1 MIKKHITIIIGVL
14 GLVLSFLVWADETTQ
29 TDKTK
34 TAPSIDANAI
44 RITTKALS
52 ELVFATEYSAPARV
66 VSLND
71 SSISAE
77 IQGRA
82 VRIEA
87 EVGDIIRRGK
97 LLVELDCRNYKNTR
111 KQAVAA
117 LNLSRSQ
124 LNFAQKQYNRNQRL
138 LQRGV
143 IPRENFDRSE
153 SDLLTSRADISLKE
167 VAIESAD
174 LAISKC
180 KIYAPFAGQVTNK
193 MVQQGQL
200 VNPGSEL
207 IQLLQ
212 TDKLE
217 IEAELSPFELQKA
230 QSSDDLK
237 FIANDSLEFGVS
249 IRTVLKQLSTTSN
262 TQRVR
267 LQAKDVDSDTVIT
280 GLNGRLVWKDGS
292 RKMPPEYMVRRE
304 DKLGVMV
311 AEAGKATF
319 YELRGAREGQP
330 ASVNLRSN
338 SQIIIVNRYSV
349 EDGQS
354 VVIE

>member
-1 MIKKHITIIIGVL
+1 MIKKRFKIITGLIGV
-14 GLVLSFLVWADETTQ
+14 VLNFLVCAEETEV
-29 TDKTK
+29 KTEK
-34 TAPSIDANAI
+34 NISPTVDVNTL
-44 RITTKALS
+44 RVTTKPLS
-52 ELVFATEYSAPARV
+52 ELVFATEYSAPASV

-82 VRIEA
+82 IRIEA
-87 EVGDIIRRGK
+87 EVGDTIKRGK
-97 LLVELDCRNYKNTR
+97 LLVELDCRSYKNTR

-117 LNLSRSQ
+117 LNLSKSQ

-138 LQRGV
+138 LRRGV
-143 IPRENFDRSE
+143 IPREDFDRSE

-174 LAISKC
+174 LTISKC
-180 KIYAPFAGQVTNK
+180 RIYAPFTGQVTNK

-200 VNPGSEL
+200 VNPGSAL

-217 IEAELSPFELQKA
+217 IEAELSPFELKKA
-230 QSSDDLK
+230 QSSNRLTFLADSLK
-237 FIANDSLEFGVS
+237 FSVS
-249 IRTVLKQLSTTSN
+249 IRTVLKQLSKTSN

-267 LQAKDVDSDTVIT
+267 LAATDIDPDTVIA

-292 RKMPPEYMVRRE
+292 RKMPPEYMVRR
-304 DKLGVMV
+304 DNKLGVMV
-311 AEAGKATF
+311 ANEGKAVF
-319 YELRGAREGQP
+319 HELPGAREGQP
-330 ASVNLRSN
+330 ANVNLRSS

-349 EDGQS
+349 EDGQT
-354 VVIE
+354 VVIQ

>member
-1 MIKKHITIIIGVL
+1 MIKKHLILIFGLLGVAFNCL
-14 GLVLSFLVWADETTQ
+14 AWADETAE
-29 TDKTK
+29 KTTTK
-34 TAPSIDANAI
+34 ETPAIDVNAI
-44 RITTKALS
+44 RVTTKPLS
-52 ELVFATEYSAPARV
+52 ELVFATEYSAPASV

-82 VRIEA
+82 IRIEA
-87 EVGDIIRRGK
+87 EVGDTIKRGK

-117 LNLSRSQ
+117 LNLSKSQ
-124 LNFAQKQYNRNQRL
+124 LNFTQKQYNRNQRL

-153 SDLLTSRADISLKE
+153 SELLTSRADILLKE

-180 KIYAPFAGQVTNK
+180 KIYAPFTGQVTSK

-200 VNPGSEL
+200 INPGSAL

-217 IEAELSPFELQKA
+217 IEAELSPFELKKA
-230 QSSDDLK
+230 QSSNRLQ
-237 FIANDSLEFGVS
+237 FIADSLELSVS
-249 IRTVLKQLSTTSN
+249 IRTVLKQLSKTSN

-267 LQAKDVDSDTVIT
+267 LAVKDIDPDLIIS

-292 RKMPPEYMVRRE
+292 RKMPPEYMVRRG

-311 AEAGKATF
+311 ANDGKASF
-319 YELRGAREGQP
+319 HELNAAREGQP
-330 ASVNLRSN
+330 ASVNLRSS

-349 EDGQS
+349 EDGQA

>member
-1 MIKKHITIIIGVL
+1 MIKKYNKILLCLMGIAI
-14 GLVLSFLVWADETTQ
+14 SCLVWADET
-29 TDKTK
+29 KEK
-34 TAPSIDANAI
+34 AGINVAPVVDANAI
-44 RITTKALS
+44 RVTTKPLS
-52 ELVFATEYSAPARV
+52 ELVFATEYSAPASV

-82 VRIEA
+82 IKIKA
-87 EVGDIIRRGK
+87 EIGDTIKRGQ

-117 LNLSRSQ
+117 RNLSKSQ

-138 LQRGV
+138 LRRGV

-180 KIYAPFAGQVTNK
+180 KIYAPFSGQVTNK
-193 MVQQGQL
+193 LVQQGQL
-200 VNPGSEL
+200 VSPGSAL

-212 TDKLE
+212 TNRLE
-217 IEAELSPFELQKA
+217 IEAELSPFELNKA
-230 QSSDDLK
+230 RDSNRLK
-237 FIANDSLEFGVS
+237 FTTDSLNLTVS
-249 IRTVLKQLSTTSN
+249 IRTALKQLSKTSN
-262 TQRVR
+262 TQRIR
-267 LQAKDVDSDTVIT
+267 LTAADIEPDIIVA
-280 GLNGRLVWKDGS
+280 GLNGRLEWKDGS
-292 RKMPPEYMVRRE
+292 RKMPPEYMVRRK

-311 AEAGKATF
+311 ASDGKAAF
-319 YELRGAREGQP
+319 HELRDAREGQP
-330 ASVNLRSN
+330 ASVNLRGS

-349 EDGQS
+349 EDGQA

>member
-1 MIKKHITIIIGVL
+1 MIKKYNKVILGALGVVVSCL
-14 GLVLSFLVWADETTQ
+14 ALADETAETAG
-29 TDKTK
+29 TK
-34 TAPSIDANAI
+34 IAPVADENTI
-44 RITTKALS
+44 RVTTKPLS
-52 ELVFATEYSAPARV
+52 ELVFATEYSAPASV

-82 VRIEA
+82 IQINA
-87 EVGDIIRRGK
+87 EVGDTIKRGQ

-117 LNLSRSQ
+117 LNLSKSQ
-124 LNFAQKQYNRNQRL
+124 LNFAQKQHNRNQRL
-138 LQRGV
+138 LQRGI

-180 KIYAPFAGQVTNK
+180 RIYAPFSGQVTNK

-200 VNPGSEL
+200 VNPGSAL

-212 TDKLE
+212 TNKLE
-217 IEAELSPFELQKA
+217 IEAELSPFELKKA
-230 QSSDDLK
+230 RDSNRLK
-237 FIANDSLEFGVS
+237 FTTDSLNLTVS
-249 IRTVLKQLSTTSN
+249 IRTVLKQLSKTSN

-267 LQAKDVDSDTVIT
+267 LTAADIEPDIIVA
-280 GLNGRLVWKDGS
+280 GLNGRLEWKDGS

-304 DKLGVMV
+304 DKLGVMIA
-311 AEAGKATF
+311 AEGKATF
-319 YELRGAREGQP
+319 HELRDAREGQP
-330 ASVNLRSN
+330 ASVNLRSS

-349 EDGQS
+349 EDGQA

>member
-1 MIKKHITIIIGVL
+1 MVKKYNNIILGIIGIV
-14 GLVLSFLVWADETTQ
+14 VSCHISADETKENTQ
-29 TDKTK
+29 ANI
-34 TAPSIDANAI
+34 APVVQMNAI
-44 RITTKALS
+44 RVTTKPLS
-52 ELVFATEYSAPARV
+52 ELVFATEYSAPATV

-82 VRIEA
+82 IKIMV
-87 EVGDIIRRGK
+87 EVGETIKRGQ
-97 LLVELDCRNYKNTR
+97 LLVELDCRNYKNSR

-117 LNLSRSQ
+117 LNLSKSQ
-124 LNFAQKQYNRNQRL
+124 LDFAQKQYNRNQRL
-138 LQRGV
+138 LRRGV

-180 KIYAPFAGQVTNK
+180 KIYAPFTGQVTNK

-200 VNPGSEL
+200 VNPGSAL

-212 TDKLE
+212 TNKLE
-217 IEAELSPFELQKA
+217 IEAELSPHELSKA
-230 QSSDDLK
+230 RNSNRLK
-237 FIANDSLEFGVS
+237 FTTDSLNLTVS
-249 IRTVLKQLSTTSN
+249 IRTVLKLLSKTSN
-262 TQRVR
+262 TQRIR
-267 LQAKDVDSDTVIT
+267 LTAPNVEPDTIVA
-280 GLNGRLVWKDGS
+280 GLNGRLQWKDGS
-292 RKMPPEYMVRRE
+292 RKIPPEYMVRRG

-311 AEAGKATF
+311 ASDGKAAF
-319 YELRGAREGQP
+319 HELRGAREGQP
-330 ASVNLRSN
+330 ASVYLRSS

-349 EDGQS
+349 EDGQA
-354 VVIE
+354 VVNE